1 MKNLKI
7 FIPGLLVAATGV
19 GAGDLI
25 TGALAGHYLGLL
37 LWVPLLGALLKYV
50 LTEGIA
56 RYQYSTGET
65 LIHGWMNTLGKG
77 VKYPFLIY
85 LIIWS
90 FMVGG
95 ALVNAAGSSVQNLFP
110 ILHGKVIY
118 GTGLSLFT
126 VALLRFGRYEIFEK
140 IMTILIACMFITVI
154 GTSFTFI
161 DNIPEFLLGFFKVKP
176 DTFSNPW
183 FLGVLGGVGGTLT
196 ILCYGYWINESDR
209 KGMEGLKTTKIDLF
223 ISYLLT
229 GLFSLS
235 MMILGS
241 KLTEIDRS
249 GPVFVQ
255 QVSQLFAQS
264 LGPSGVIIFKVGF
277 FCGVYSSLLGVW
289 QSVPYLYADL
299 YFLHR
304 QEKVEDLKGTKV
316 YKVALYAIA
325 TIPLLSTL
333 IKFQAIQL
341 LYAVIG
347 ALFIPLCAVSLLILN
362 NKKERG
368 EFKNSLATNLLL
380 GFTLLFFLGNGIKL
394 IVEKF

>member
-1 MKNLKI
+1 MKNIKI
-7 FIPGLLVAATGV
+7 IIPGLLVAATGV

-37 LWVPLLGALLKYV
+37 LWVPLFGALLKYV

-65 LIHGWMNTLGKG
+65 LIHGWMNELGKG
-77 VKYPFLIY
+77 IKYPFFLY
-85 LIIWS
+85 LLIWS

-95 ALVNAAGSSVQNLFP
+95 ALVNAVGSSVQNILP
-110 ILHGKVIY
+110 ITYGKTIY
-118 GTGLSLFT
+118 GTSFSLLT
-126 VALLRFGRYEIFEK
+126 VLLLRFGRYEFFEK
-140 IMTILIACMFITVI
+140 VMTILIGCMFLTVI

-161 DNIPEFLLGFFKVKP
+161 DDLPQFLIGFITIKP
-176 DTFSNPW
+176 SSFSDPW

-223 ISYLLT
+223 VSYLLT

-241 KLTEIDRS
+241 KLSQIDRS
-249 GPVFVQ
+249 GPIFVE
-255 QVSQLFAQS
+255 QVSQLFTQS
-264 LGPSGVIIFKVGF
+264 LGPAGEIIFKVGF

-299 YFLHR
+299 YFLHKK
-304 QEKVEDLKGTKV
+304 EKVEDLKATKI
-316 YKVALYAIA
+316 YKGALIGIA
-325 TIPLLSTL
+325 TIPLFSTL

-362 NKKERG
+362 NRKERG
-368 EFKNSLATNLLL
+368 EFKNSIATNLLL

-394 IVEKF
+394 ILDKI